1 MISLIS
7 PKQWRIPDFQNSST
21 VCFLL
26 TISEN
31 FMTVKGKYFKFFE
44 SLVGSNHNFSK
55 FSDNK
60 NVQHALVDM
69 PLVEWWRTTMRKL
82 LR

>member
-7 PKQWRIPDFQNSST
+7 PQQWCIPDFQNSST

-26 TISEN
+26 TIPEN
-31 FMTVKGKYFKFFE
+31 FLTVKGKYFQFFR
-44 SLVGSNHNFSK
+44 SLVGSDRNFSQ
-55 FSDNK
+55 FSENK

-69 PLVEWWRTTMRKL
+69 PLVEWWRTTA
-82 LR
+82 